1 MVKGNDEWDVIMG
14 ILGKLWILTKKN
26 KISKLLNINNQ
37 VLNGIAFTN
46 EIADFILPLTI
57 RKLKLV

>member
-46 EIADFILPLTI
+46 EIADLILPLTI

>member
-1 MVKGNDEWDVIMG
+1 MVKGKDEWDVIMG
-14 ILGKLWILTKKN
+14 ILAKLWIITKKN

-46 EIADFILPLTI
+46 EIADLILPLTI